1 MKNKTEGKQES
12 RKGEVYGV
20 PECGVHARAH
30 ERVRK
35 REREREEREKGK
47 ERERERN
54 VATTNT
60 YIVHQVHTL
69 SRKCRASSG
78 RCALAVTPSFSL
90 IQG

>member
-1 MKNKTEGKQES
+1 MYS
-12 RKGEVYGV
+12 V

-30 ERVRK
+30 ERVR
-35 REREREEREKGK
+35 ERERGVREKRK

-69 SRKCRASSG
+69 SRKCRASSV